1 LVNAENID
9 VFYYAF
15 VCVIVLSSLI
25 SACNVQQGN
34 QQSSAQ
40 KKEDSYSAEWTRPE
54 TPIKISYMTYD
65 FGSPEWNIASNN
77 KPDSI
82 KRVEAR
88 VKDLFNIKFEYEIG
102 SGEAYDTMVTTRLA
116 AVGRQFKYTLIIVS
130 SLPIIL
136 VYPFLQKY
144 FIKGALL
151 GSLKE

>member
-1 LVNAENID
+1 
-9 VFYYAF
+9 
-15 VCVIVLSSLI
+15 
-25 SACNVQQGN
+25 
-34 QQSSAQ
+34 
-40 KKEDSYSAEWTRPE
+40 
-54 TPIKISYMTYD
+54 MTYD

-116 AVGRQFKYTLIIVS
+116 AVGGQFKYTLIIVS

-151 GSLKE
+151 GSLKEQL